1 MVRIVFRFIVLDN
14 EYFFLIWAK
23 CPLIATLCVQ
33 EKAIVERKAI
43 IKVCKILIQDGQWTS
58 KRRSDRHNQVREWL
72 CI

>member
-33 EKAIVERKAI
+33 EKTIVEEKAI
-43 IKVCKILIQDGQWTS
+43 IMVCKIVSLDEQD
-58 KRRSDRHNQVREWL
+58 
-72 CI
+72 I